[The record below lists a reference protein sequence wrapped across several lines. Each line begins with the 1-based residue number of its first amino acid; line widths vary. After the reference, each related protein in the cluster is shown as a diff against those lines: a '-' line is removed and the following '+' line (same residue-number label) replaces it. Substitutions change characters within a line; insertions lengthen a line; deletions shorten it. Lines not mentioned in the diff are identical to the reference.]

1 MLTDLSMRER
11 LKSKDY
17 GIRAFAA
24 GTGEIWS
31 HISGVN
37 DLMFNAAEK
46 FLSASEADHRLKS
59 PSLLW
64 LLNST
69 TLDNLSR

>member
-31 HISGVN
+31 HISGVYN
-37 DLMFNAAEK
+37 LM
-46 FLSASEADHRLKS
+46 
-59 PSLLW
+59 
-64 LLNST
+64 LN
-69 TLDNLSR
+69 LC